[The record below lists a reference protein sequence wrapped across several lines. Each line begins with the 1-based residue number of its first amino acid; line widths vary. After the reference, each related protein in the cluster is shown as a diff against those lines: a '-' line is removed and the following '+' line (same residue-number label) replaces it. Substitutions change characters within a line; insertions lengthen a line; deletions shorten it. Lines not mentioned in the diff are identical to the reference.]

1 MTKEKKPGNHSSLKL
16 LGLKVLITKEGTY
29 FEVVFEGVSP
39 KLRSVFQER
48 SLDLSITE
56 MCCKRVT
63 TSPSHCR
70 HKSLKTFKSKK

>member
-63 TSPSHCR
+63 TSLQAQ
-70 HKSLKTFKSKK
+70 KFKNVQK